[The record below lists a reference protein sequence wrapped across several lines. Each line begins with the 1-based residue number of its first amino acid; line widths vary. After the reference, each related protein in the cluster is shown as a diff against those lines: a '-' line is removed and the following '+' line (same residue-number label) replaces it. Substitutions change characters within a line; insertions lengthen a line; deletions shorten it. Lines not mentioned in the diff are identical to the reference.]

1 MCLLTLLLLLLVS
14 LPPVVVLKLGIDAWA
29 TYVVHV
35 TSLVQSGVLGHVPN
49 LS

>member
-14 LPPVVVLKLGIDAWA
+14 LPPLVVFKLGIDAWA

-35 TSLVQSGVLGHVPN
+35 LLVLFRVVF
-49 LS
+49 